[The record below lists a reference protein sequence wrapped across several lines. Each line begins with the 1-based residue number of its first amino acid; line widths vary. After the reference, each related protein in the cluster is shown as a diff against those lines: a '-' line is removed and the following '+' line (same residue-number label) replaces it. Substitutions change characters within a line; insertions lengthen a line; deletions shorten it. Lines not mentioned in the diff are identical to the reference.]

1 MNLNLERETHKVH
14 NKKIDEQID
23 SFVTWIKAVNGP
35 DADTQEAID
44 FIYKYLFHLNLN
56 TKKSFFEYLLD
67 ITNTR
72 LIDVNKQNDLM
83 LLIEGLYKLL
93 QELKTL

>member
-1 MNLNLERETHKVH
+1 MNINLERESHKAH
-14 NKKIDEQID
+14 NRKIDEQMN
-23 SFVTWIKAVNGP
+23 SFESWIKAVKSQ
-35 DADTQEAID
+35 DADTKDAID
-44 FIYKYLFHLNLN
+44 FIYKYSPHLNSN
-56 TKKSFFEYLLD
+56 TKKSFFEHLLD

-93 QELKTL
+93 QELRTL